1 MRPDR
6 APSTVHA
13 RWLPGSVNAALLALS
28 FALGQGSI
36 FLVQTWMI
44 DRDALALL
52 ASFATHFS
60 FAILALMI
68 VDMGSAVVVARR
80 ISLAHDHDVV
90 MVARRCYW
98 QACAVR
104 LCVAALV
111 SLAGVGCGFLSSDAF
126 SRGYIPAAMPAL
138 FFWACN
144 ATGVLDGLGLSGIS
158 GLTTISAY
166 IASALALAIAGP
178 DAAPAA
184 GLVLGAALSL
194 GYAIAV
200 AAQLATLWRLGRLP
214 RPLAVAVADC
224 HAFAGEGAAVLLS
237 TLPGQL
243 SFRFQIIV
251 CSVALGPAATALF
264 LYARQIAAAVSQLL
278 EFVRRAHFPVMV
290 RALEES
296 GASIIAA
303 LQAQTLATWMAM
315 LSSSGLLLA
324 GALCFLLVGGA
335 FAQPAWVVSLFS
347 VGVLTG
353 ALSQTLAQA
362 AQGLGRYRIVAGAA
376 LTAMLI
382 GFVASAVLGLSLGLA
397 GLAISEVL
405 THGVGALLIYRLVF
419 RRSGHRV
426 LLQAGA

>member
-1 MRPDR
+1 MRPDPL
-6 APSTVHA
+6 PSTAHA
-13 RWLPGSVNAALLALS
+13 RSLPAPANAALLALS

-44 DRDALALL
+44 DRGALALL

-60 FAILALMI
+60 FVILALMI
-68 VDMGSAVVVARR
+68 VDIGSPVVVARR
-80 ISLAHDHDVV
+80 ISLAKDHDVMSV
-90 MVARRCYW
+90 LRRCYW

-104 LCVAALV
+104 LCIAALV
-111 SLAGVGCGFLSSDAF
+111 SLAGLGYVFLSSDAF
-126 SRGYIPAAMPAL
+126 ARGYIPAAMPAL
-138 FFWACN
+138 FLWACN
-144 ATGVLDGLGLSGIS
+144 ATGALDGLGLSGIG
-158 GLTTISAY
+158 GLTTMSAY

-178 DAAPAA
+178 EAKPAA

-200 AAQLATLWRLGRLP
+200 TAQLATLWRLGRLP
-214 RPLAVAVADC
+214 RPLAVAVVDC

-251 CSVALGPAATALF
+251 CSVVLGPTATALF

-278 EFVRRAHFPVMV
+278 EFVRRAHFPIMV

-303 LQAQTLATWMAM
+303 LQAQTLATWMAVL
-315 LSSSGLLLA
+315 LSFGLLLA
-324 GALCFLLVGGA
+324 GALCLLLVGGA
-335 FAQPAWVVSLFS
+335 FAQPGWVVALFS

-362 AQGLGRYRIVAGAA
+362 AQGLGRYRIVAAAA
-376 LTAMLI
+376 LLGMLS

-405 THGVGALLIYRLVF
+405 AHGVGALLIHRRIF
-419 RRSGHRV
+419 RRSGHRIM
-426 LLQAGA
+426 LQAGT